1 MEYKKIPYTSFMWKL
16 GTTSFRTKE
25 FNYKTERQL
34 ALLDAF
40 WKDPEN
46 ASQGW
51 EKKYMAPGQNDIYEI
66 KVRYYDYLVDN
77 GFMEGGEPWSRKY
90 KTAREKTSGL
100 YDMGLINENHRLTEA
115 GRYLLELSTSLRYNE
130 KTPIGISMDSM
141 LYLEQLLKLSQKI
154 NGQTVR
160 PLIVILYLLSR
171 LDYLSHNE
179 FCYLMPLC
187 TDWHSTEHIIS
198 LTHRLRNR
206 EVTINQVITEVM
218 MSKSNYAEGLR
229 RFANMPFSE
238 EMLLSVSMN
247 RKSAAYDRSYVTLY
261 KEMHSVYMEG
271 DTSRIIPMFDSL
283 KKFQQ
288 SISIKWKTMLFKSP
302 VAARVKNNPEGNLRP
317 LPVSATYTEKDFK
330 AFFFVTMHL
339 FKAKATLE
347 DYQDLNKRYLGLTN
361 CFIFDDKQVKL
372 DIVPKHLF
380 ASSID
385 ELYIQAYRKCHLL
398 ERKTSLAEICET
410 LIFNEKDIIDGVS
423 SELGTDIQTI
433 EEAFDEVDKI
443 RYDRFNKM
451 IDTHFQNNTLLTL
464 LDAFDKRNDANI
476 NRIVTDNA
484 DVPTIFEYV
493 LGIIWYKVSGRR
505 GKILDY
511 LKLSLDAN
519 LLPVTHAAG
528 GEADIV
534 WEYPAVPAYPGHSLL
549 LEATLTDKTNQ
560 RRMEMEP
567 VSRHLGNHLLR
578 TGNTNSYC
586 VFVTTNLNVN
596 VISDFMNRKNS
607 LYCCP
612 TNPDKYVEGMK
623 IIPLSTRDLK
633 EIIRQ
638 GIRYEDLYR
647 HFETAYEANERH
659 PQKWY
664 DNYVCITGTDQ
675 AAISMKP

>member
-261 KEMHSVYMEG
+261 KEIHSVYMEG

-283 KKFQQ
+283 KKF
-288 SISIKWKTMLFKSP
+288 
-302 VAARVKNNPEGNLRP
+302 
-317 LPVSATYTEKDFK
+317 
-330 AFFFVTMHL
+330 
-339 FKAKATLE
+339 
-347 DYQDLNKRYLGLTN
+347 
-361 CFIFDDKQVKL
+361 
-372 DIVPKHLF
+372 
-380 ASSID
+380 
-385 ELYIQAYRKCHLL
+385 
-398 ERKTSLAEICET
+398 
-410 LIFNEKDIIDGVS
+410 
-423 SELGTDIQTI
+423 
-433 EEAFDEVDKI
+433 
-443 RYDRFNKM
+443 
-451 IDTHFQNNTLLTL
+451 
-464 LDAFDKRNDANI
+464 
-476 NRIVTDNA
+476 
-484 DVPTIFEYV
+484 
-493 LGIIWYKVSGRR
+493 
-505 GKILDY
+505 
-511 LKLSLDAN
+511 
-519 LLPVTHAAG
+519 
-528 GEADIV
+528 
-534 WEYPAVPAYPGHSLL
+534 
-549 LEATLTDKTNQ
+549 
-560 RRMEMEP
+560 
-567 VSRHLGNHLLR
+567 
-578 TGNTNSYC
+578 
-586 VFVTTNLNVN
+586 
-596 VISDFMNRKNS
+596 
-607 LYCCP
+607 
-612 TNPDKYVEGMK
+612 
-623 IIPLSTRDLK
+623 
-633 EIIRQ
+633 
-638 GIRYEDLYR
+638 
-647 HFETAYEANERH
+647 
-659 PQKWY
+659 
-664 DNYVCITGTDQ
+664 
-675 AAISMKP
+675 